1 MLFLYG
7 KPDSYHF
14 WMKGMAFPL
23 DIVFI
28 RDSTIVSIARN
39 VPPPN
44 GDGDLPRYASDEPA
58 DKVLEINAGLC
69 DKYGIQE
76 GDRVEIAFSAPL

>member
-1 MLFLYG
+1 MLFLYDT
-7 KPDSYHF
+7 PDYYQF

-23 DIVFI
+23 DIIFI
-28 RDSTIVSIARN
+28 RDSTIVTIARN
-39 VPPPN
+39 VPPPI
-44 GDGDLPRYASDEPA
+44 GDSELPRYGPDEPA

-76 GDRVEIAFSAPL
+76 GDTVDITFSQS